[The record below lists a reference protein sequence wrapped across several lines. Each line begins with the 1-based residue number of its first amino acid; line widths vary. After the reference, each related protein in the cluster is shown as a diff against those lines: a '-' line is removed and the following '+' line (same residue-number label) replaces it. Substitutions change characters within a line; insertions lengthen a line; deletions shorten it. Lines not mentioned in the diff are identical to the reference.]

1 MKYFLN
7 ILRNQ
12 NLNPKVF
19 PETVWKNFP
28 TEDWEKCILNKSS
41 LFIAPESSNNCACTS

>member
-1 MKYFLN
+1 MKYFLNN

-19 PETVWKNFP
+19 AETV
-28 TEDWEKCILNKSS
+28 ILLAKTFQLNTGKSAS
-41 LFIAPESSNNCACTS
+41 